1 MYVFSFEK
9 LDVWQNSREFIL
21 TIYKLTHNFPYTEIY
36 GITSQIKKSSSSI
49 ATNIAEGTSR
59 NTNKDKAHFLTI
71 SYSSATETLNH
82 LIISKDLN
90 YITKEEYLL
99 CSEKLEKICNQ
110 INSLKKIL
118 SLTTINRVESFIRL
132 IVNTLNE

>member
-9 LDVWQNSREFIL
+9 LEVWQNARMFIL
-21 TIYKLTHNFPYTEIY
+21 DIYKLTSKFPSNELF
-36 GITSQIKKSSSSI
+36 GITSQIKRSSSSI

-71 SYSSATETLNH
+71 SYSSAMETLNH

-90 YITKEEYLL
+90 YVSETEYAA
-99 CSEKLEKICNQ
+99 SREKIEKICNQ
-110 INSLKKIL
+110 INSLKKYYL
-118 SLTTINRVESFIRL
+118 SKE
-132 IVNTLNE
+132 

>member
-1 MYVFSFEK
+1 MYIFSFEK
-9 LDVWQNSREFIL
+9 LDVWQNSREFVL
-21 TIYKLTHNFPYTEIY
+21 TIYKLTNNFPSSEIY
-36 GITSQIKKSSSSI
+36 GITSQIKRSSSSI

-90 YITKEEYLL
+90 YITEEEYLL
-99 CSEKLEKICNQ
+99 CREKLEKICNQ
-110 INSLKKIL
+110 INSLKKYYL
-118 SLTTINRVESFIRL
+118 SQELT
-132 IVNTLNE
+132 

>member
-1 MYVFSFEK
+1 MYIFSFEK

-21 TIYKLTHNFPYTEIY
+21 EIYKLTSNFPASETY
-36 GITSQIKKSSSSI
+36 GISSQIKRSSSSI

-90 YITKEEYLL
+90 YITEDDYLL
-99 CSEKLEKICNQ
+99 CRDKLEKICNQ
-110 INSLKKIL
+110 INSLKKYYL
-118 SLTTINRVESFIRL
+118 AQ
-132 IVNTLNE
+132 